1 MTPSYNYYELL
12 GVSPSANNAEL
23 RKAFRQLSKRLHPDT
38 TSLPR
43 DEATRQFQ
51 NVCEAYDLL
60 SDPVLRANYDL
71 FIEQENNLIS
81 QKKESYLRNTQPVQ
95 FSKSIGVRR
104 PLSGGELFSLLL
116 LITSIFVSLA
126 LGVIIAFSKGGNL
139 NFIPSWLMSYSIFSN
154 NFIAKCFESL

>member
-1 MTPSYNYYELL
+1 MTPSSNCYELL
-12 GVSPSANNAEL
+12 GVSLSANNAEL

-38 TSLPR
+38 TSLPS

-71 FIEQENNLIS
+71 SLDKDNNLIS
-81 QKKESYLRNTQPVQ
+81 QNKEPYLTNKKPVQ

-116 LITSIFVSLA
+116 LSTSIFLSLA
-126 LGVIIAFSKGGNL
+126 LGVFIAFLRGGNL
-139 NFIPSWLMSYSIFSN
+139 NFTPSWLM
-154 NFIAKCFESL
+154 

>member
-1 MTPSYNYYELL
+1 MAPSSNCYELL

-23 RKAFRQLSKRLHPDT
+23 RKAFRELSKRLHPDT
-38 TSLPR
+38 TSLPS

-71 FIEQENNLIS
+71 SIEKNINLIS
-81 QKKESYLRNTQPVQ
+81 QNKEPYLTNIKPVQ

-104 PLSGGELFSLLL
+104 PLSGGELFSLFL
-116 LITSIFVSLA
+116 LITSIFLSLA
-126 LGVIIAFSKGGNL
+126 LGVFIALLRGGNL
-139 NFIPSWLMSYSIFSN
+139 DFTPSWLM
-154 NFIAKCFESL
+154 

>member
-1 MTPSYNYYELL
+1 MAPSSNCYELL

-23 RKAFRQLSKRLHPDT
+23 RKAFRELSKRLHPDT
-38 TSLPR
+38 TSLPS

-71 FIEQENNLIS
+71 SIERNNNLIS
-81 QKKESYLRNTQPVQ
+81 QNKEPYLTNIKPGQ

-116 LITSIFVSLA
+116 LITSIFLSLA
-126 LGVIIAFSKGGNL
+126 LGVFIALLRGGNL
-139 NFIPSWLMSYSIFSN
+139 GFTPSWLI
-154 NFIAKCFESL
+154 

>member
-1 MTPSYNYYELL
+1 MTPSFNCYELL

-23 RKAFRQLSKRLHPDT
+23 RKAFRQLSKQLHPDT
-38 TSLPR
+38 TSLPS

-71 FIEQENNLIS
+71 LIEKENNLIS
-81 QKKESYLRNTQPVQ
+81 QKNEPYLQNLQPAQ

-116 LITSIFVSLA
+116 LIASISLSLA
-126 LGVIIAFSKGGNL
+126 LGVLIAFLRGGNL
-139 NFIPSWLMSYSIFSN
+139 NFIPSWLM
-154 NFIAKCFESL
+154 

>member
-1 MTPSYNYYELL
+1 MAASSNCYELL
-12 GVSPSANNAEL
+12 GVSPTANNAEL

-38 TSLPR
+38 TSLPN

-71 FIEQENNLIS
+71 SIEKDNNLMS
-81 QKKESYLRNTQPVQ
+81 QNKEPYLTNIKPVQ

-116 LITSIFVSLA
+116 LIISIFLSLA
-126 LGVIIAFSKGGNL
+126 LGVFIALLRGGNL
-139 NFIPSWLMSYSIFSN
+139 DFTPSWLM
-154 NFIAKCFESL
+154 

>member
-1 MTPSYNYYELL
+1 MTPSYNCYELL

-23 RKAFRQLSKRLHPDT
+23 RKAFRQLSKKLHPDT
-38 TSLPR
+38 TSLPS

-71 FIEQENNLIS
+71 SIEKENNLIN
-81 QKKESYLRNTQPVQ
+81 QKAESNLINFEPVQ

-104 PLSGGELFSLLL
+104 PLSGGELFSLFL
-116 LITSIFVSLA
+116 LITSILLSLV
-126 LGVIIAFSKGGNL
+126 LGVFIAFIRGGNL
-139 NFIPSWLMSYSIFSN
+139 DFTPSWLM
-154 NFIAKCFESL
+154 

>member
-1 MTPSYNYYELL
+1 MTPSSNCYELL

-38 TSLPR
+38 TSLPS

-71 FIEQENNLIS
+71 SIEKDNNLMS
-81 QKKESYLRNTQPVQ
+81 QNKEPYLTNIKPVQ

-116 LITSIFVSLA
+116 LITSIFLSLA
-126 LGVIIAFSKGGNL
+126 LGVFIALLRGGNL
-139 NFIPSWLMSYSIFSN
+139 IFTPSCLI
-154 NFIAKCFESL
+154 

>member
-1 MTPSYNYYELL
+1 LIPSSNCYELL
-12 GVSPSANNAEL
+12 GVSTSANNAEL
-23 RKAFRQLSKRLHPDT
+23 RKAFRQLSKQLHPDT
-38 TSLPR
+38 TSLPS

-71 FIEQENNLIS
+71 FLEQENNLIS
-81 QKKESYLRNTQPVQ
+81 QKKESYLKNIEPVQ

-116 LITSIFVSLA
+116 LITSIFLSLA
-126 LGVIIAFSKGGNL
+126 LGVFVAFLRGGDL
-139 NFIPSWLMSYSIFSN
+139 TYTPSWLM
-154 NFIAKCFESL
+154 

>member
-1 MTPSYNYYELL
+1 MTPSSNCYELL
-12 GVSPSANNAEL
+12 GVSTSANNAEL
-23 RKAFRQLSKRLHPDT
+23 RKAFRKLSKQLHPDT
-38 TSLPR
+38 TSLPS

-71 FIEQENNLIS
+71 FMEKENNLIS
-81 QKKESYLRNTQPVQ
+81 QKNEPYLENIQPVQ

-116 LITSIFVSLA
+116 LITSILLSLA
-126 LGVIIAFSKGGNL
+126 LGVFIAFLRGGNL
-139 NFIPSWLMSYSIFSN
+139 NFTPSWLM
-154 NFIAKCFESL
+154 

>member
-1 MTPSYNYYELL
+1 LTPSSNCYELL

-38 TSLPR
+38 TSLPS

-71 FIEQENNLIS
+71 SLEKDNNLIS
-81 QKKESYLRNTQPVQ
+81 QNKEPYLTNKKPVQ

-116 LITSIFVSLA
+116 LITSIFLSLA
-126 LGVIIAFSKGGNL
+126 LGVFIALLRGGNL
-139 NFIPSWLMSYSIFSN
+139 DFTPSWLI
-154 NFIAKCFESL
+154 

>member
-1 MTPSYNYYELL
+1 MTPSSNCYELL
-12 GVSPSANNAEL
+12 GVSNSANNAEL
-23 RKAFRQLSKRLHPDT
+23 RKAFRQLSKQLHPDT
-38 TSLPR
+38 TSLPS

-81 QKKESYLRNTQPVQ
+81 LKKESYLRNTQPVQ

-126 LGVIIAFSKGGNL
+126 LGVFIAFSKGGNL
-139 NFIPSWLMSYSIFSN
+139 NFIPSWLM
-154 NFIAKCFESL
+154 

>member
-1 MTPSYNYYELL
+1 MAPSSNCYELL

-23 RKAFRQLSKRLHPDT
+23 RKAFRELSKRLHPDT
-38 TSLPR
+38 TSLPS

-71 FIEQENNLIS
+71 SIEKNINLIS
-81 QKKESYLRNTQPVQ
+81 QNKEVYLTNIKPVQ

-116 LITSIFVSLA
+116 LITSIFLSLA
-126 LGVIIAFSKGGNL
+126 LGVFIALLRGGNL
-139 NFIPSWLMSYSIFSN
+139 DFTPSWLI
-154 NFIAKCFESL
+154 

>member
-1 MTPSYNYYELL
+1 LTPSSNCYELL

-38 TSLPR
+38 TSLPS

-71 FIEQENNLIS
+71 SIEKDNNLMS
-81 QKKESYLRNTQPVQ
+81 QNKETYLSNIKPVQ

-116 LITSIFVSLA
+116 LITSIFLSLA
-126 LGVIIAFSKGGNL
+126 LGVFIALLRGGN
-139 NFIPSWLMSYSIFSN
+139 FDFTPSWLM
-154 NFIAKCFESL
+154 

>member
-1 MTPSYNYYELL
+1 LAPSSNCYELL

-23 RKAFRQLSKRLHPDT
+23 RKAFRELSKRLHPDT
-38 TSLPR
+38 TSLPS

-71 FIEQENNLIS
+71 SVEKNNNLIS
-81 QKKESYLRNTQPVQ
+81 QNKEPYLTNIKPVQ

-116 LITSIFVSLA
+116 LITSIFLSLA
-126 LGVIIAFSKGGNL
+126 LGVFIALLRGGNL
-139 NFIPSWLMSYSIFSN
+139 DFTPSWLM
-154 NFIAKCFESL
+154 

>member
-1 MTPSYNYYELL
+1 MTPSSNCYELL

-51 NVCEAYDLL
+51 DVCEAYDLL

-71 FIEQENNLIS
+71 TIERENNLTN
-81 QKKESYLRNTQPVQ
+81 QKIDSNSTKVEPVQ
-95 FSKSIGVRR
+95 FSRSIGVRR
-104 PLSGGELFSLLL
+104 PFSGGELFSLLL
-116 LITSIFVSLA
+116 LITSILLSLA
-126 LGVIIAFSKGGNL
+126 LGILIAFLRGGNL
-139 NFIPSWLMSYSIFSN
+139 EFTPSWLM
-154 NFIAKCFESL
+154 

>member
-1 MTPSYNYYELL
+1 MTPSSNCYELL
-12 GVSPSANNAEL
+12 GVSTSANNAEL

-71 FIEQENNLIS
+71 TIEKENNLIS
-81 QKKESYLRNTQPVQ
+81 QKKEPYFTNIQPVQ

-116 LITSIFVSLA
+116 LITSISLSLA
-126 LGVIIAFSKGGNL
+126 LGVFIAFLRGGNL
-139 NFIPSWLMSYSIFSN
+139 DFTPSWLM
-154 NFIAKCFESL
+154 

>member
-1 MTPSYNYYELL
+1 MTPSSNCYELL

-60 SDPVLRANYDL
+60 SDPVLRANYDSL
-71 FIEQENNLIS
+71 IEKENHLNS
-81 QKKESYLRNTQPVQ
+81 QQKEPYLKNIQSVQ

-116 LITSIFVSLA
+116 LITSIFLSLA
-126 LGVIIAFSKGGNL
+126 LGVFITLLKGGNL
-139 NFIPSWLMSYSIFSN
+139 DFTPSWLI
-154 NFIAKCFESL
+154 

>member
-1 MTPSYNYYELL
+1 LTPSSNCYELL

-38 TSLPR
+38 TSLPS

-71 FIEQENNLIS
+71 FIEKEKNLKS
-81 QKKESYLRNTQPVQ
+81 QKKEPYLKNIQPVQ

-116 LITSIFVSLA
+116 LITSIVLSLA
-126 LGVIIAFSKGGNL
+126 LGVFIAFLRGGNL
-139 NFIPSWLMSYSIFSN
+139 NFTPSWLM
-154 NFIAKCFESL
+154 

>member
-1 MTPSYNYYELL
+1 MTPSYNCYELL
-12 GVSPSANNAEL
+12 EVSPSANNAEL

-71 FIEQENNLIS
+71 RIQKENNLIN
-81 QKKESYLRNTQPVQ
+81 QNKESNVDNIESIK
-95 FSKSIGVRR
+95 FSK
-104 PLSGGELFSLLL
+104 L
-116 LITSIFVSLA
+116 VSSR
-126 LGVIIAFSKGGNL
+126 F
-139 NFIPSWLMSYSIFSN
+139 
-154 NFIAKCFESL
+154 

>member
-1 MTPSYNYYELL
+1 MKPSFNCYELL

-38 TSLPR
+38 TSLPS

-71 FIEQENNLIS
+71 IIEKENNLTN
-81 QKKESYLRNTQPVQ
+81 QHKESDLRNIEPVL

-116 LITSIFVSLA
+116 LITSIILSLA
-126 LGVIIAFSKGGNL
+126 LGGFIAVSRGENIGFT
-139 NFIPSWLMSYSIFSN
+139 PSWLILFVSIS
-154 NFIAKCFESL
+154 IK

>member
-1 MTPSYNYYELL
+1 LTPSSNCYELL

-38 TSLPR
+38 TSLPS

-60 SDPVLRANYDL
+60 SDPVLRSNYDL
-71 FIEQENNLIS
+71 FIEKENNIIS
-81 QKKESYLRNTQPVQ
+81 QKKEPYLTNIKPIQ
-95 FSKSIGVRR
+95 FSKSIGERR

-116 LITSIFVSLA
+116 LITSIFLSLA
-126 LGVIIAFSKGGNL
+126 LGVFIAFLRGGNL
-139 NFIPSWLMSYSIFSN
+139 NFTPSWLM
-154 NFIAKCFESL
+154 